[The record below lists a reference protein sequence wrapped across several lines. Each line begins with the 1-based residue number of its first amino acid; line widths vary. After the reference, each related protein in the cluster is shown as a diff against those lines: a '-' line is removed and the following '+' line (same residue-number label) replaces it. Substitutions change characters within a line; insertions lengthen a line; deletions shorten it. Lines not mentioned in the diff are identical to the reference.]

1 MGKNKAKGATQVN
14 GHFFK
19 LHFCMFERSQMK
31 HDSLDCHD
39 FLECLSSIAKL
50 TCSKFDTNQFFL
62 HVQSIQTLKVD
73 YLCFCQIVFL
83 TTKCAPLLLKI
94 GEDFNIDD

>member
-1 MGKNKAKGATQVN
+1 VN
-14 GHFFK
+14 GHFLK

-39 FLECLSSIAKL
+39 FLEYLLSFAKL
-50 TCSKFDTNQFFL
+50 TCSKFNTIQIFL
-62 HVQSIQTLKVD
+62 HVQSTQTLRVKS
-73 YLCFCQIVFL
+73 LCFCQISFF

-94 GEDFNIDD
+94 GEDFNIND